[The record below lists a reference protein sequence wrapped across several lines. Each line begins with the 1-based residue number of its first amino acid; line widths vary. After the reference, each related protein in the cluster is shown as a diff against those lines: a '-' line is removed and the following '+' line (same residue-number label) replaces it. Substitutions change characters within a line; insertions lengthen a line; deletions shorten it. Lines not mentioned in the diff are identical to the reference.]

1 VIIFNAP
8 EEAHGRLRH
17 PVCAVGNFD
26 GVHAGHRAV
35 FDEVIIRAAERG
47 ADDCIITF
55 RTHPKRS
62 LHGENLRIL
71 TTLDEKLELLEG
83 LGIRHVLLMDFTPG
97 FALKTPGE
105 FLHELLVDSLSS
117 SALVAGYDHAFG
129 HNREGTV
136 DHLRAIAAGRL
147 QIYQTGSLLSGG
159 APVSSSRIR
168 NLLDDGA
175 VDEASVLLGRDYA
188 IGGTVVEGKRRGR
201 TIGFPTANLLP
212 EAPEKMVPGDGVYAA
227 RVSVKGSVYPA
238 AVSVGSNTTFGPGE
252 RTIEAHILDFSGDIY
267 GERIRLAFARKLREQ
282 MTFATKEALIAAI
295 AADCA
300 AVRGLF
306 GENGQVS

>member
-1 VIIFNAP
+1 VKVFNTP
-8 EEAHGRLRH
+8 DEVRGRLKS

-35 FDEVIIRAAERG
+35 FDEVLARAARLDAG
-47 ADDCIITF
+47 HCVITF

-62 LHGENLRIL
+62 LHDQHLRIL
-71 TTLDEKLELLEG
+71 TTLDEKLELLDG
-83 LGIRHVLLMDFTPG
+83 LGIRHVLLIDFTPA

-105 FLHELLVDSLSS
+105 FLHELLVDSLGA

-147 QIYQTGSLLSGG
+147 DIFQTGSLLSGG

-175 VDEASVLLGRDYA
+175 VADAAALLGRDYA
-188 IGGTVVEGKRRGR
+188 MSGTVVEGKRRGR
-201 TIGFPTANLLP
+201 TIGYPTANLLP

-227 RVSVKGSVYPA
+227 RVSVKGRVYPA

-295 AADCA
+295 AEDCMLA
-300 AVRGLF
+300 RSLL
-306 GENGQVS
+306 GENTQES